1 MKRFILIVTVA
12 VMLVSCGKTVQQKL
26 YVFNWTDYIESELI
40 KQFEEKYNCKVI
52 YDTYNSN
59 ENMLTKILNSEASY
73 DIAVPSGDHVA
84 IMMKKDLLE
93 KLDKSKLPNWENLD
107 KSILVKA
114 TTFDPTNE
122 YSVPYFWG
130 TCGLMY
136 NRKYITDE
144 EMQGASWNKLG
155 DPKYNG
161 KNVVTMLD
169 DVREVVGA
177 ALVTA
182 GYSVN
187 ETSDEALAAA
197 REILKEWDKNISQFD
212 SDSAKNEIQDGTTWL
227 AQIYN
232 GDALQII
239 AENEEIGFVL
249 PKEGASLWIDSM
261 VILKNAENK
270 ELAYKFINFLNEAEV
285 AAANAEYVQYATPN
299 KAAFEILPDEVREDT
314 IIYPDD
320 DFLSKSYPLKD
331 IGEEIIKIDK
341 LWEDMRGNSM
351 ME

>member
-1 MKRFILIVTVA
+1 MKRLILIVTAA
-12 VMLVSCGKTVQQKL
+12 VMLISCGKTVPKKL
-26 YVFNWTDYIESELI
+26 YVFNWTDYIEAELI
-40 KQFEEKYNCKVI
+40 KQFEDQYDCKVI

-59 ENMLTKILNSEASY
+59 ENMLTRILNSEASY

-84 IMMKKDLLE
+84 IMMKKGLLE
-93 KLDKSKLPNWENLD
+93 KLDKTKLPNWKNLD
-107 KSILVKA
+107 ESILIKA
-114 TTFDPTNE
+114 KTFDEDND

-136 NRKYITDE
+136 NRKYIPDE
-144 EMQGASWNKLG
+144 EMQGASWRKLG
-155 DPKYNG
+155 DPQYNG
-161 KNVVTMLD
+161 KNVITMLD

-197 REILKEWDKNISQFD
+197 REILGQWDKNISQFD

-232 GDALQII
+232 GDAMQIMD
-239 AENEEIGFVL
+239 ENEDIGFVL
-249 PKEGASLWIDSM
+249 PKEGSSLWIDCL

-270 ELAYKFINFLNEAEV
+270 DLAYKFINFLNEAGV

-299 KAAFEILPDEVREDT
+299 KAALDMLPEDMRENS
-314 IIYPDD
+314 IIYPTD
-320 DFLSKSYPLKD
+320 DFLMKSYPLKD
-331 IGEEIIKIDK
+331 IGEQIIKIDK
-341 LWEDMRGNSM
+341 LWEDMRGNAM
-351 ME
+351 LE